1 MREDDMLR
9 LSVRCARL
17 AVTGARYE
25 SVLADGVAAILGTDA
40 GTGVTTWDGPS
51 GDPDATAEVVVS
63 GVAPL
68 TSQEKA
74 AGMAMVPRHPT
85 FGSQAFTGPTH
96 RFSDFVSL
104 PAFWDTDVW
113 QVMHSH
119 GNGRYPAAVIM
130 RPHHRAAVIVG
141 VQRTRLDFDA
151 DDMAILDLLRKPLA
165 AALTFRAA
173 LEDASH
179 LCRAVIDD
187 PPNDPLTPREEQI
200 IGLVALGWTSARIG
214 RHLQISERTVR
225 KHLKNI
231 NDKLGTANRTAA
243 VSRWRGLDPAA
254 GSIRP
259 NRLSYQKS
267 GSR

>member
-1 MREDDMLR
+1 MREDDMLL
-9 LSVRCARL
+9 LSVQCARL

-40 GTGVTTWDGPS
+40 GTGVTTWYGTS
-51 GDPDATAEVVVS
+51 GDPDAGVEVVVS

-74 AGMAMVPRHPT
+74 AGMGMVPRHPI
-85 FGSQAFTGPTH
+85 FGSQTITDPTH
-96 RFSDFVSL
+96 RFSDVISL
-104 PAFWDTDVW
+104 PAFWDTDPW

-130 RPHHRAAVIVG
+130 RLHHRAAVIVG

-151 DDMAILDLLRKPLA
+151 DDMATLDLLRKPLA

-179 LCRAVIDD
+179 LCRAVIG
-187 PPNDPLTPREEQI
+187 PPNDPLTPREEQV
-200 IGLVALGWTSARIG
+200 IGMVALGWTNTRIAR
-214 RHLQISERTVR
+214 HFQISQRTVR
-225 KHLKNI
+225 KHLENI
-231 NDKLGTANRTAA
+231 NEKLGTDSRAAA
-243 VSRWRGLDPAA
+243 VYQWQPMAH
-254 GSIRP
+254 
-259 NRLSYQKS
+259 RLRHVPKE
-267 GSR
+267 